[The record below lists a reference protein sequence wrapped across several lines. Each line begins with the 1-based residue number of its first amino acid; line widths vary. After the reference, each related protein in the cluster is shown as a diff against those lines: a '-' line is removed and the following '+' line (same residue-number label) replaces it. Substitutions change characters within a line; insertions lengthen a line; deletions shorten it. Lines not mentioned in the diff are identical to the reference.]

1 MNVDFQKQT
10 VDPVGVSFNTLHSS
24 QVVSE
29 LLLTVDVTEVRL
41 IGVLPLPSLALSRG
55 VRGLVH
61 ENSQPCVRLSRLV
74 RAEGTALG
82 KVKCGWSTEG
92 NKQSF

>member
-10 VDPVGVSFNTLHSS
+10 VDPVGVSFNTFHSS

-41 IGVLPLPSLALSRG
+41 IGCSLSRVSRCRG
-55 VRGLVH
+55 VYV
-61 ENSQPCVRLSRLV
+61 
-74 RAEGTALG
+74 A
-82 KVKCGWSTEG
+82 
-92 NKQSF
+92 